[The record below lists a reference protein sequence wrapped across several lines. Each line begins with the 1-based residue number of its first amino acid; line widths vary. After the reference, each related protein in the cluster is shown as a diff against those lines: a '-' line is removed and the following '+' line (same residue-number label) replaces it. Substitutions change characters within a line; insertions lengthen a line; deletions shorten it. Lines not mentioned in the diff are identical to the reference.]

1 MPVASCWFVV
11 AGSRPAGGA
20 QGPGTAAEETQTKER
35 VAGSEEAE
43 RRKARKSGAKAA
55 GTQIDAGERAGIVA
69 LMKAK
74 FTAIIEAA
82 PAGGYWA
89 ICPEVPG
96 ANGQGETVA
105 AAKKSLRD
113 AIRLIF
119 EDRITD
125 ARRGLP
131 EDAIQTEIAV

>member
-1 MPVASCWFVV
+1 MGRRAL
-11 AGSRPAGGA
+11 ALGA
-20 QGPGTAAEETQTKER
+20 VDEGRFPR
-35 VAGSEEAE
+35 IL
-43 RRKARKSGAKAA
+43 AR
-55 GTQIDAGERAGIVA
+55 
-69 LMKAK
+69 MKGK
-74 FTAIIEAA
+74 FTAIIEEA
-82 PAGGYWA
+82 PDGGYWA

-119 EDRITD
+119 EDRVAD

-131 EDAIQTEIAV
+131 REAIQTVVAV